1 MNILRLARYAA
12 GVSAAAAMLAACNGS
27 QTSGSAVPGV
37 PQQNAAMSHGASH
50 GLPSLRVQKM
60 MNARGLAMPM
70 PRHLDKNGK
79 TWMSPLA
86 KHTQYLLYVS
96 DLSTGQVDV
105 FNYKSQ
111 AGNLYGNITGF
122 SLAGGS
128 CSDTAGNVYII
139 DLGAATINEYA
150 HGSTTRTASATYST
164 SEPLACSVDPTTG
177 NVMLPSFGGGN
188 VEIFPGGL
196 TGTPYTVN
204 TPYAYSE
211 GGGYDPSGN
220 LFIENGATSSA
231 RSNGNVI
238 YLEECP
244 ATCTSTSTFSTISL
258 PNQAC
263 GSPVCFMS
271 QVMWDGHY
279 LSLGD
284 QAYDYPTYS
293 YGQGIYRVS
302 VSGSTGT
309 VVSSAMY
316 ATSATSPQS
325 DAQQFWTNG
334 TTPAQNGLTF
344 GNLINEQEGFWNLT
358 NGGPP
363 KRVLPA
369 TLEPAA
375 YYGNTVSAMK
385 KT

>member
-37 PQQNAAMSHGASH
+37 PQQNAAMSHGSH
-50 GLPSLRVQKM
+50 GLPSLRVQKL
-60 MNARGLAMPM
+60 MNARGLAMRM
-70 PRHLDKNGK
+70 PTHLEKDGK
-79 TWMSPLA
+79 SWMSPLA
-86 KHTQYLLYVS
+86 KRTQYLLYVS
-96 DLSTGQVDV
+96 NVSTGQVDV

-111 AGNLYGNITGF
+111 AGNLYGHITGF

-128 CSDTAGNVYII
+128 CSDTSGNVYII
-139 DLGAATINEYA
+139 DLGAGTINEFA
-150 HGSTTRTASATYST
+150 HGSTTKTASASYSV

-177 NVMLPSFGGGN
+177 NVMLPGFGNGE
-188 VEIFPGGL
+188 VEIFVGGL
-196 TGTPYTVN
+196 TGSQDFVS

-220 LFIENGATSSA
+220 LVIENSSTTSA

-238 YLEECP
+238 YMEECP
-244 ATCTSTSTFSTISL
+244 ATCETGSSFSTISL

-279 LSLGD
+279 WSLGD

-293 YGQGIYRVS
+293 YGQGNYQVS

-309 VVSSAMY
+309 VVGSAMY
-316 ATSATSPQS
+316 GTSGTNPQS
-325 DAQQFWTNG
+325 DAQQIWTNG
-334 TTPAQNGLTF
+334 TTPAQNGITF
-344 GNLINEQEGFWNLT
+344 GNLINEQEGFWNLSA
-358 NGGPP
+358 GGPP
-363 KRVLPA
+363 KRIIPPSL
-369 TLEPAA
+369 TTA

>member
-37 PQQNAAMSHGASH
+37 PQQNAATSHGASH

-60 MNARGLAMPM
+60 MNARGLAMQM

-79 TWMSPLA
+79 SWMSPA
-86 KHTQYLLYVS
+86 ARRTQYLLYVS
-96 DLSTGQVDV
+96 DISTGQVDV

-128 CSDTAGNVYII
+128 CSDNSGNVYII
-139 DLGAATINEYA
+139 DLGAGTINEFA
-150 HGSTTRTASATYST
+150 HGSTTKIASATYDV

-177 NVMLPSFGGGN
+177 NVMLPGFGSGE
-188 VEIFPGGL
+188 VEIFVGGL
-196 TGTPYTVN
+196 TGSQDFVSTPYS
-204 TPYAYSE
+204 YSE

-220 LFIENGATSSA
+220 LFIENSASSSA

-244 ATCTSTSTFSTISL
+244 ATCETGSSFSTISL

-316 ATSATSPQS
+316 GTSSTNPQS

-363 KRVLPA
+363 KRVLPS

-375 YYGNTVSAMK
+375 YYGNTVSALK